1 MPFGAANSR
10 RGFEAAGRGR
20 GSAADT
26 GKFPPADPFGPD
38 IWWRAG
44 DWVRRGEYVPMRN
57 RRLVAVGVSGLLCAA
72 VLAGFAPARA
82 STADPVVVAVIDTGL
97 AAGHP
102 EFDYRGP
109 DSNDDQLVAWWDF
122 SDDAEG
128 HLPNPG
134 DLWDPF
140 VREPFDPHGH
150 GTATAS
156 MAVGL
161 NRAEEK
167 APSAFPGGKLAV
179 AKVGSG
185 AKADI
190 TGDIPAAFEWAV
202 DTVGADV
209 ISMSIGAGF
218 ALLGDEAL
226 YDAIAYAR
234 SSGVFVVVS
243 NGNGFLNAGIPG
255 EPGMLKGYGDS
266 NHVLSVGAADTNG
279 LMVTTDP
286 EVVADYRPM
295 AADNDGGYLKTTGTS
310 FGAPFVAGFGARL
323 ISEAR
328 AAGRDLEPSE
338 VEDLLKFSARDTAY
352 PPNIEGYGVLD
363 IDRVPSAVAH
373 ARRGTAPEPDPV
385 NHAYSTLVRDG
396 VTGLQ
401 RG

>member
-1 MPFGAANSR
+1 MTR
-10 RGFEAAGRGR
+10 
-20 GSAADT
+20 
-26 GKFPPADPFGPD
+26 
-38 IWWRAG
+38 
-44 DWVRRGEYVPMRN
+44 
-57 RRLVAVGVSGLLCAA
+57 RRLVAAALSGLLGAA
-72 VLAGFAPARA
+72 TLAGIAPARA
-82 STADPVVVAVIDTGL
+82 AADPVVVAVIDTGL
-97 AAGHP
+97 AANHP

-128 HLPNPG
+128 HLPNTG
-134 DLWDPF
+134 DLWDPT

-167 APSAFPGGKLAV
+167 APAAFPGGKLAV

-185 AKADI
+185 AKAAI
-190 TGDIPAAFEWAV
+190 TGDLAAAVEWAV

-218 ALLGDEAL
+218 VLLEDEGL
-226 YDAIAYAR
+226 HDAIAYAR
-234 SSGVFVVVS
+234 ASGVLVVVS
-243 NGNGFLNAGIPG
+243 NGNGFLNSGVPG
-255 EPGMLKGYGDS
+255 EPGTVKGYGNS
-266 NHVLSVGAADTNG
+266 PHVLSVGAADANG
-279 LMVTTDP
+279 LIVTTDP
-286 EVVADYRPM
+286 EVVADFTPV
-295 AADNDGGYLKTTGTS
+295 AADKNGGYKTATGTS
-310 FGAPFVAGFGARL
+310 FASPFVAGLGARL

-338 VEDLLKFSARDTAY
+338 AEALLKFSARDTAF

-363 IDRVPSAVAH
+363 IDSVAAAVAH
-373 ARRGTAPEPDPV
+373 ARAGTTPEPDPV

-396 VTGLQ
+396 ITGLQ